1 MSNIN
6 EHDTITA
13 ATNTADTKTSSSEA
27 DTWQLNALTEALG
40 DLSLTVTDSL
50 SVGRGN
56 DNDVVLGSKQ
66 VSRNHALLSVLNGK
80 LYVKDLG
87 SSNGTFINDDRVEDN
102 KSKHLKADDTVGF
115 ASFAFKV
122 TMALAPTDSK
132 PSIAEDAS
140 LVAAADTLLVTEP
153 EASANV
159 DTDVTYIGA
168 IDTGVI
174 TNEDVHTEVVNAEVV
189 DSDGVDSS
197 VLDTTIMDAEVIDAE
212 ITDVE
217 VIEDTALP
225 TATVDKELENKALE
239 SFEDFT
245 TDAVTPAAAEPEELL
260 EVQPSVSS
268 PVEAV
273 VVEETILDNNGLNH
287 DIVDNTTAEEAVI
300 HHDNAEHVVIEGVVS
315 EDVVIENIAVP
326 VVENAIIKETIIE
339 DVSSSTERQAHALV
353 EEPQVTPT
361 LLATASVADEDE
373 PVISHEN
380 PEILHEE
387 IFHEK
392 ILHEELVADKTR
404 VSAAVEIEKPVT
416 NPATTGHVEKK
427 SSGGLF
433 IWVFI
438 AIIIIGLALWLF
450 NV

>member
-1 MSNIN
+1 MSNVN

-27 DTWQLNALTEALG
+27 ASSEADIWQLNALTEALG
-40 DLSLTVTDSL
+40 DLSLTVIDSL

-122 TMALAPTDSK
+122 TTALAPTDSK

-140 LVAAADTLLVTEP
+140 LVAAADTLVTEP
-153 EASANV
+153 TPTA

-197 VLDTTIMDAEVIDAE
+197 VLDTTIMDAE

-217 VIEDTALP
+217 VIEDIALP

-245 TDAVTPAAAEPEELL
+245 TDAVTPAAVAEPEELL

-273 VVEETILDNNGLNH
+273 VVEETVLDNNGLNH

-300 HHDNAEHVVIEGVVS
+300 HHNNAEHVVIEGVVS
-315 EDVVIENIAVP
+315 EDVVIENIAAP

-339 DVSSSTERQAHALV
+339 DVLSSTERQAHALV

-361 LLATASVADEDE
+361 LLATPSVADEDE

-404 VSAAVEIEKPVT
+404 VSEAVEIEKPVT